1 MKVLE
6 LLWLPK
12 EQSECSLFDIKY
24 QSKKISIILK
34 TDEVLSEGEAFF
46 TLIDRTSRQVL
57 KFPINEYE
65 GKEIFSVDISIDNHI
80 NYLTTG
86 IWDAYL
92 QKKKME
98 L

>member
-24 QSKKISIILK
+24 QAKKISIILK
-34 TDEVLSEGEAFF
+34 TDEALSEGEAFF

-57 KFPINEYE
+57 KFPINEHE

-92 QKKKME
+92 QKEKME